1 MAVALVVAALRV
13 VGRMSQYQFM
23 NYKIVIA
30 SCLLDLVSVSSLFS
44 QQGKHLFILSGK
56 SNMVRLNVEESFQ
69 PILEETF
76 GNENIII
83 VKDAMGSQPIRRWY
97 VGNDSIET
105 PKLYEKLINKV
116 KVAIK
121 DETLASIS
129 FIWMQGERD
138 AREALGD
145 IYEANFMGL
154 YNQLCTDLKTD
165 QINVVIGRLSDFDM
179 TNNKYPHWTKIR
191 TVQEKVANSNPRF
204 ALVNTDDL
212 NDGFDRA
219 GKAIENDLHLSAE
232 GYVILGKR
240 FAEKAIKLIEKF

>member
-1 MAVALVVAALRV
+1 MWHKNYSIAIIITILLHFNLMA
-13 VGRMSQYQFM
+13 
-23 NYKIVIA
+23 
-30 SCLLDLVSVSSLFS
+30 
-44 QQGKHLFILSGK
+44 QQAKHLFILSGQ
-56 SNMVRLNVEESFQ
+56 SNMVRLHVEESFQ
-69 PILEETF
+69 PILEERF
-76 GNENIII
+76 GTENIVI

-97 VGNDSIET
+97 TGNKSDENAD
-105 PKLYEKLINKV
+105 LYEKLITKV
-116 KVAIK
+116 THAIK
-121 DETLASIS
+121 GEKLTSIT

-145 IYEANFMGL
+145 IYETNFMGL
-154 YNQLCTDLKTD
+154 YNQLCTDLKTE

-191 TVQEKVANSNPRF
+191 TVQEQVANSNPHF
-204 ALVNTDDL
+204 SWVNTDDL

-240 FAEKAIKLIEKF
+240 FAEEAIKLIEKFN